1 MAKVLLVDDD
11 PDLLDAV
18 ALFLRREHQVRVA
31 GGFPEA
37 IAALIEGP
45 LPDVVITDYDM
56 APYCGDDLL
65 AVVAVRFP
73 SVWRILYT
81 GTPRA
86 SMDGAGATAHH
97 VLDKG
102 GDPNELVALVRDC
115 LRRHSA

>member
-1 MAKVLLVDDD
+1 MANVLVVDDD
-11 PDLLDAV
+11 PDLLDV
-18 ALFLRREHQVRVA
+18 IALWLRREHHVRTA
-31 GGFPEA
+31 SGFPEA

-45 LPDVVITDYDM
+45 LPDVVVSDYDL

-86 SMDGAGATAHH
+86 FLDGAGAIAHH

-102 GDPNELVALVRDC
+102 GDPDELVALVRDC
-115 LRRHSA
+115 LKRQSA